1 MRWRS
6 DMVKEKIEIE
16 IEVNGEKRILE
27 IEPNRMLV
35 DLLREDLGLTGT
47 KVGCREGEC
56 GVCSVILNGKIVTSC
71 LVPALKADGGRITTV
86 EGIERDGE
94 LHLLQ
99 KEFIYQGAIQCG
111 FCTPAMLLAA
121 KNLLDQNPR
130 PTLEEIKRAISG
142 VLCRC
147 TGYQKIIQAIQIA
160 SQSFDIPA
168 QTPRLAQD

>member
-1 MRWRS
+1 
-6 DMVKEKIEIE
+6 MVKEKIEIE

>member
-6 DMVKEKIEIE
+6 DMVKEKIE

-27 IEPNRMLV
+27 IEPDQMLV

-130 PTLEEIKRAISG
+130 PTIEEIKRAISG

-147 TGYQKIIQAIQIA
+147 TGYQKIIRAIQIA